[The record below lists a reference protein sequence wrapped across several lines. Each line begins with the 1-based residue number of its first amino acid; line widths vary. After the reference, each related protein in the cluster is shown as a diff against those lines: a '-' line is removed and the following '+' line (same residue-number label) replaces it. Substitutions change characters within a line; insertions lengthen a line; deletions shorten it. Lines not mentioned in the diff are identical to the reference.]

1 MATGKTLYRYC
12 GDIMTVP
19 KNFGFKTIPVEVQSR
34 HMITPPYNFDK
45 HVERAKKDFAEFA
58 KQDKERDK

>member
-1 MATGKTLYRYC
+1 MKT
-12 GDIMTVP
+12 P

-58 KQDKERDK
+58 KQDKERDKCNT